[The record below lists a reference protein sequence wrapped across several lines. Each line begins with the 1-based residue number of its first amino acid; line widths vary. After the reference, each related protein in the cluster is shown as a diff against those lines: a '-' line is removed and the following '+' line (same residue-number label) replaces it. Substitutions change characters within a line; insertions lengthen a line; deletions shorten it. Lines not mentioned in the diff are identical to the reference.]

1 MGVAI
6 SPAAPQDFMRNE
18 EIFQGL
24 DMNCFLTDDDVVLLK
39 NSIWREVRD
48 DMTITERGY
57 RHWKTF
63 FSTEIFLTRHDLKK

>member
-39 NSIWREVRD
+39 NSI
-48 DMTITERGY
+48 
-57 RHWKTF
+57 
-63 FSTEIFLTRHDLKK
+63 LKGGGIAS